1 MITVNVHKPTS
12 AKGEIIES
20 RNIFATFNVNSDF
33 GNVSIFLNSIQ
44 EAEMILKSLSDFIPV
59 MREAGIKESSE

>member
-1 MITVNVHKPTS
+1 MIAVNLHKPTS
-12 AKGEIIES
+12 ANGEIIES
-20 RNIFATFNVNSDF
+20 RQVFATFNVHSGF

-59 MREAGIKESSE
+59 MRDAGIKESS